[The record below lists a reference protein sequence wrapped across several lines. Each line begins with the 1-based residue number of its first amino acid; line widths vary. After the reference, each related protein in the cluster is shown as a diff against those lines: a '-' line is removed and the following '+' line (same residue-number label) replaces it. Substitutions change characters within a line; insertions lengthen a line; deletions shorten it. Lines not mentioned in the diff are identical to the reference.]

1 MSDKS
6 WDEATTLAKEA
17 NLQMLRGNAEPLK
30 RLYSHLDDVTVLGG
44 FGGFER
50 GWKEVGPRLDWAAS
64 HFSDGRFQQEE
75 VSTIVGSDLAMTV
88 TIERYTVRIGG
99 AATETSEELRVTQ
112 VFRREADG
120 WRLVHRNGDPLVKK
134 QAPEG

>member
-88 TIERYTVRIGG
+88 T
-99 AATETSEELRVTQ
+99 
-112 VFRREADG
+112 
-120 WRLVHRNGDPLVKK
+120 N
-134 QAPEG
+134 